1 LQKILLEALEG
12 GGKHAYRRLRNGL
25 KQGHVWLLWPL
36 QILNG
41 KRRLMNFGTWPQRAL
56 TLVTTLSAA
65 ALLALAPQAALAQS
79 GAADVTAPLPPA
91 ASAPVLEATEAVPA
105 ADAAVP
111 AAGAYK
117 PLGTDM
123 IKGQPIDRGITFQE
137 QYSKDGK
144 FALWMHDAI
153 LLPVITAISVLVL
166 GLLLWVVVRFNRRSN
181 KVASKTTHNTL
192 IEVIWTV
199 VPVIILVVIAVP
211 SITLLARQYDAPPED
226 AVTIKATGYQW
237 YWGYT
242 YPDNGGFEIISNM
255 LSNEDAIANG
265 EPAML
270 AVDNRMVVP
279 ANTPIRL
286 QTTGADV
293 IHAFAVPSLW
303 FKLDAVPGRLN
314 ERLLTIEEP
323 GIYYG
328 QCSELCGARHGY
340 MPIAV
345 EALPRAEW
353 EAWVR
358 EQGGTV
364 AGDVVEAV
372 AAPVAAASAAS
383 EEVAPVAPVS

>member
-1 LQKILLEALEG
+1 
-12 GGKHAYRRLRNGL
+12 
-25 KQGHVWLLWPL
+25 
-36 QILNG
+36 
-41 KRRLMNFGTWPQRAL
+41 MNFGTLPKRAL
-56 TLVTTLSAA
+56 TMVTTLAA
-65 ALLALAPQAALAQS
+65 AVTLALASQVAQAQDVV
-79 GAADVTAPLPPA
+79 ADVTAPLPPA
-91 ASAPVLEATEAVPA
+91 AAAPAVDAAPA
-105 ADAAVP
+105 ADAAVEAAP
-111 AAGAYK
+111 SAGAYK

-123 IKGQPIDRGITFQE
+123 IKGQPVDKGITFQK
-137 QYSKDGK
+137 QYTDDGA

-153 LLPVITAISVLVL
+153 LLPVITVISLFVL
-166 GLLLWVVVRFNRRSN
+166 GLLLWVVVKFNRRSN
-181 KVASKTTHNTL
+181 KVASKTTHNTF
-192 IEVIWTV
+192 IEVVWTV
-199 VPVIILVVIAVP
+199 IPVLILVVIAVP
-211 SITLLARQYDAPPED
+211 SITLLARQYESPPAD

-242 YPDNGGFEIISNM
+242 YPDNGGFEVVSNM

-286 QTTGADV
+286 QTTAADV

-314 ERLLTIEEP
+314 ERLLTIKEP

-358 EQGGTV
+358 EQGGIV
-364 AGDVVEAV
+364 AGDAVEGTAAPAAAEAV
-372 AAPVAAASAAS
+372 AAPAA
-383 EEVAPVAPVS
+383 VVS

>member
-1 LQKILLEALEG
+1 
-12 GGKHAYRRLRNGL
+12 
-25 KQGHVWLLWPL
+25 
-36 QILNG
+36 
-41 KRRLMNFGTWPQRAL
+41 MNFGTLPKRAL
-56 TLVTTLSAA
+56 TMVTTLAA
-65 ALLALAPQAALAQS
+65 AATLAFAPQAVLAQDV
-79 GAADVTAPLPPA
+79 AADVTAPLPPV
-91 ASAPVLEATEAVPA
+91 ASAPVIEPVPA
-105 ADAAVP
+105 ADVAAI
-111 AAGAYK
+111 AAPTQGVYK

-123 IKGQPIDRGITFQE
+123 IKGQPIDKGITFQE
-137 QYSKDGK
+137 QYTDDGA

-153 LLPVITAISVLVL
+153 LLPVITAICLFVL
-166 GLLLWVVVRFNRRSN
+166 GLLLWVVVKFNRRRN
-181 KVASKTTHNTL
+181 KVASKTTHNTF
-192 IEVIWTV
+192 IEVVWTV
-199 VPVIILVVIAVP
+199 IPVLILVIIAVP
-211 SITLLARQYDAPPED
+211 SITLLARQYESPPAD

-255 LSNEDAIANG
+255 LTNEDAIANG

-314 ERLLTIEEP
+314 ERLLTIKEP

-345 EALPRAEW
+345 EALPRPEW

-364 AGDVVEAV
+364 AGEAV
-372 AAPVAAASAAS
+372 EETAAPAATEETAPQAA
-383 EEVAPVAPVS
+383 VS